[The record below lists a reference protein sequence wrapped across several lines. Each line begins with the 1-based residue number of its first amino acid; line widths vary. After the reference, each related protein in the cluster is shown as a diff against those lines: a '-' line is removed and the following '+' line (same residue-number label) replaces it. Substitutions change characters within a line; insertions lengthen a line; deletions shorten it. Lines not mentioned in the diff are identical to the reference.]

1 MISLHSN
8 DLLQLFPQA
17 KKLSEFYF
25 NGVVID
31 TRKDCAGALFIAIKG
46 ENFDAHDFVQMA
58 RDKGAAAVMVEHV
71 VDVDIPQLLVDD
83 CRTAMGRLA
92 NYWRHKMQAKVIAIS
107 GSNGKT
113 TVKEMLGRILSS
125 EYRTLM
131 TEGNLNNDI
140 GVPLTLF
147 RLTPQHRFAVVEM
160 GANHQHEIH
169 NLLGIANPDVVYINN
184 AQNAHV
190 EGFGSRQGVIRAKG
204 EMYQFSST
212 DAVAVFNE
220 DEDAVDYWKSI
231 AASDHQLSFSLRQQS
246 DITGAFTQQA
256 DTLHIEVTQGQ
267 QEADTEIQMQGLH
280 NVQNAV
286 AAITL
291 ATACGFSLEQAAAGL
306 GGFSGV
312 GGRQKF
318 LRGRN
323 QSLIIDDSYNAN
335 PGSLVASANVL
346 CAQRGMA
353 WLALGDMAELGA
365 DAQQLHNQ
373 ALTVAREIGVVK
385 FFALGPYSCNAVSLF
400 GEDGYCFKSHEEM
413 AQFIGPKLHSG
424 INLLVKGSR
433 SAHMEKLVTALIES
447 STQNGEGYAV

>member
-1 MISLHSN
+1 MISLHS
-8 DLLQLFPQA
+8 DALIELFPQA
-17 KKLSEFYF
+17 EEVPEFYF

-46 ENFDAHDFVQMA
+46 ENFDAHDFATAA
-58 RDKGAAAVMVEHV
+58 RDKGAAAVMVERV

-83 CRTAMGRLA
+83 CRTAIGRLA
-92 NYWRHKMQAKVIAIS
+92 NYWRHQMPAKVIAIS

-131 TEGNLNNDI
+131 TLGNLNNDI

-147 RLTPQHRFAVVEM
+147 RLAPQHRFAVIEM

-169 NLLGIANPDVVYINN
+169 NLLGIAEPDVVYINN

-204 EMYQFSST
+204 EMYQFSSK
-212 DAVAVFNE
+212 DAIAVFNE

-231 AASDHQLSFSLRQQS
+231 AASSHQISFSLRQQS
-246 DITGAFTQQA
+246 DITGAFVQQA
-256 DTLHIEVTQGQ
+256 HTLHIEVTQGAQ
-267 QEADTEIQMQGLH
+267 AADTEIQMQGLH

-306 GGFSGV
+306 GGFTGV
-312 GGRQKF
+312 SGRQKF
-318 LRGRN
+318 LQGLN

-335 PGSLVASANVL
+335 PGSLIASVNVL
-346 CAQRGMA
+346 CAQRGAA

-365 DAQQLHNQ
+365 DAQKLHDQ
-373 ALTVAREIGVVK
+373 ALTVARDIGVVK
-385 FFALGPYSCNAVSLF
+385 FFALGPHSCKAATLF
-400 GEDGYCFKSHEEM
+400 GGDGHCFKTHEEM
-413 AQFIGPKLHSG
+413 ARYIGARLHSG
-424 INLLVKGSR
+424 INLLIKGSR
-433 SAHMEKLVTALIES
+433 SAQMEKLVTALKES
-447 STQNGEGYAV
+447 SNQNGEGYAV